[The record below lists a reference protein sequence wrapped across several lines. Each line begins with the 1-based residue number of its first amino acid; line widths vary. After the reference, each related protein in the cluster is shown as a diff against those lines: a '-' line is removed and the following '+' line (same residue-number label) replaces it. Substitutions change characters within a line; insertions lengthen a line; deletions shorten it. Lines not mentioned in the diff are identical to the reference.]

1 MVRNPEPYLRKEER
15 EVMEDDD
22 VIENSLNEEDQNNV
36 SLLQKPE
43 ITADQ
48 NSENDDVIEN
58 SVIEEDQINVSLL
71 QKPEMTADQTSEIDD
86 VIKNSSINVDLGFEM
101 ENVENESGD
110 IDQES
115 DDLTA
120 TSSMQSSLDTAL
132 RGPPKRLDQSIKY
145 TSKIEKVVK
154 GPTNP
159 LPYGNNIESE
169 NLPTPPLLKIQINP
183 DSARG

>member
-1 MVRNPEPYLRKEER
+1 
-15 EVMEDDD
+15 
-22 VIENSLNEEDQNNV
+22 
-36 SLLQKPE
+36 
-43 ITADQ
+43 
-48 NSENDDVIEN
+48 
-58 SVIEEDQINVSLL
+58 
-71 QKPEMTADQTSEIDD
+71 MTADQTSEIDD

-132 RGPPKRLDQSIKY
+132 RGPPKRLDQSIKD

-169 NLPTPPLLKIQINP
+169 NLPTPPLLKEREDGDWKRAENLIKKEGREEVELINI
-183 DSARG
+183 G